1 MVSQDQTGI
10 NFGHPE
16 DSLCQK
22 WRVGDVIVAPKI
34 PFQANDQ
41 YEYMEHEGVTGLDI
55 ETIEIETEEEMERL
69 KKNFRLNFP
78 MLMTNILKIL
88 LF

>member
-1 MVSQDQTGI
+1 
-10 NFGHPE
+10 
-16 DSLCQK
+16 
-22 WRVGDVIVAPKI
+22 
-34 PFQANDQ
+34 
-41 YEYMEHEGVTGLDI
+41 MEHEGVTGLDI